1 MIDFNNLTQA
11 QKEFFTQMWESHQR
25 ENEHSNDSA
34 KAFKDYISK
43 RRAQEDNQAQAA
55 EVLKSKM
62 V

>member
-1 MIDFNNLTQA
+1 MLDFSNLTPE
-11 QKEFFTQMWESHQR
+11 QKAFFNEMWESHQR
-25 ENEHSNDSA
+25 DNEQNNDST
-34 KAFKDYISK
+34 KAFEKYISK

>member
-1 MIDFNNLTQA
+1 MIDFNNLTPE
-11 QKEFFTQMWESHQR
+11 QKAFFTQMWENHQR
-25 ENEHSNDSA
+25 ESEQNNDST
-34 KAFKDYISK
+34 KAFEKYISK

>member
-1 MIDFNNLTQA
+1 MVDFSNLTDE
-11 QKEFFTQMWESHQR
+11 QKTFFNEMWESHQR

-34 KAFKDYISK
+34 KAFEDYISK